1 MVCHASKK
9 RLKEKQLRAQC
20 AVVSVSVCNCGSFVF
35 TRRASRPEFIVSN
48 PTRVLTKSQVT
59 YPPAIGELETS
70 RSQGLVCLST
80 QVSCKA
86 TVAVH
91 HCKRTSGQP
100 SAIHCAIVRARPPPL
115 QYPNAHKIYSI
126 SLYGLFPYHV
136 QVSHTLSVPLVHRVP
151 GPLAAVLHVPDLR
164 ETGTRNAEEL

>member
-1 MVCHASKK
+1 VVCHASKK
-9 RLKEKQLRAQC
+9 SLKEKQLRAQR
-20 AVVSVSVCNCGSFVF
+20 AIVSVSVCNCGSFVF
-35 TRRASRPEFIVSN
+35 TRHASRPEFVVSN

-70 RSQGLVCLST
+70 RSQGLICLST

-115 QYPNAHKIYSI
+115 QYPNAHKINSI
-126 SLYGLFPYHV
+126 SLYGLFPCHV